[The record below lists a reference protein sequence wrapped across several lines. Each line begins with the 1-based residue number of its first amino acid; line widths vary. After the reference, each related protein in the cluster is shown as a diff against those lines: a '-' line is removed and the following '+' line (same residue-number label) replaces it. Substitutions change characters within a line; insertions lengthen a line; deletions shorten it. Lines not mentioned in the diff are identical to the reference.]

1 MLAEI
6 GGEIR
11 GNRMGNRRA
20 STTRWG
26 AVVALA
32 VGVLLLAGCTAAPT
46 PSSTPTSTPTS
57 TPDPASSDATP
68 TPTSTPGP
76 TIHPGD
82 SAAANKD
89 FFDLVNQD
97 FYTAHGMSD
106 GRSIIDNLVA
116 AGFRKQDMSVTA
128 DATAIG
134 LPVDS
139 IVFAVRVKGECL
151 VGQFSATGYHG
162 EIAPLLGTG
171 GCLIGFTRPID
182 W

>member
-1 MLAEI
+1 MAD
-6 GGEIR
+6 
-11 GNRMGNRRA
+11 RRA
-20 STTRWG
+20 SRTSG
-26 AVVALA
+26 VAIAALA
-32 VGVLLLAGCTAAPT
+32 VGLLLCGCTAAPAAT
-46 PSSTPTSTPTS
+46 PVATPTS
-57 TPDPASSDATP
+57 TPDPTSSAATP

-97 FYTAHGMSD
+97 FYTARGMSD

-151 VGQFSATGYHG
+151 VGQFSAAGYHG
-162 EIAPLLGTG
+162 EVAPLLGTG
-171 GCLIGFTRPID
+171 GCLIGLTRPID

>member
-1 MLAEI
+1 MAD
-6 GGEIR
+6 
-11 GNRMGNRRA
+11 RRA
-20 STTRWG
+20 SRPSG
-26 AVVALA
+26 VAIAALA
-32 VGVLLLAGCTAAPT
+32 VGLLLCGCTAAPAAT
-46 PSSTPTSTPTS
+46 PAATPTS
-57 TPDPASSDATP
+57 TPDPGSSDATP

-89 FFDLVNQD
+89 FFDRVNQD
-97 FYTAHGMSD
+97 FYTARGMSD

-151 VGQFSATGYHG
+151 VGQVSATGYHG
-162 EIAPLLGTG
+162 EIVPLLGTG
-171 GCLIGFTRPID
+171 GCLVGFTRPID